1 MNVLMGGHLFFE
13 IAFYMIYIEIDI
25 GF

>member
-1 MNVLMGGHLFFE
+1 MNVFTGGYLFFE
-13 IAFYMIYIEIDI
+13 IAFYMINIEIDI